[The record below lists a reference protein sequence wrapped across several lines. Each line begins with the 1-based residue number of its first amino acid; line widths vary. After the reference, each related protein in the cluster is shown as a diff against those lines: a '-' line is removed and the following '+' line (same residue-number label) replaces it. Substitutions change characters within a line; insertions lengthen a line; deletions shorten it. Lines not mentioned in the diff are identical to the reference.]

1 MMLRSHDFDK
11 IAKSLVQLE
20 GISVSVPSIE
30 VCGLRL
36 ILKREEGRQGEV
48 SVAVVGIQLV
58 EQPGRDLPLGRD
70 FDG

>member
-1 MMLRSHDFDK
+1 MKLHSYDFEK
-11 IAKSLVQLE
+11 IAKSLLQLE

-36 ILKREEGRQGEV
+36 ILKREESQRGEV
-48 SVAVVGIQLV
+48 SVAVVGMQLAD
-58 EQPGRDLPLGRD
+58 QPGRDLPLGRD